1 MKPIRIEFLD
11 DDGQWRPLHSSTNSG
26 FHGKP
31 ALARAVAERIRTVH
45 DAMTAVMAASAKAVR
60 SALGRAG
67 RAFRARRRP
76 DRPAW
81 PSPYGP
87 ARRRHRP

>member
-11 DDGQWRPLHSSTNSG
+11 DDGEWLPLHDGTDLG
-26 FHGKP
+26 FYEKP
-31 ALARAVAERIRTVH
+31 SLARAVADRLRTVH
-45 DAMTAVMAASAKAVR
+45 DAMTVVMHASAKAVR
-60 SALGRAG
+60 SALDRAG

-76 DRPAW
+76 NRPARQ
-81 PSPYGP
+81 SPYGP